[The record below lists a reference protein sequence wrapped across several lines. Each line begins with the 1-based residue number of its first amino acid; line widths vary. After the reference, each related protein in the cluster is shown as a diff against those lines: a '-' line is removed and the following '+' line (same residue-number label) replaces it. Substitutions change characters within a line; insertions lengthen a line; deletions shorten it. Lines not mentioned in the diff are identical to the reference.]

1 MKILH
6 HDFGRHAFPVQL
18 SRALAARGHSVLHL
32 YAGSNNTPMG
42 NLNTGPGDPPGFE
55 CRAIDTGREYRK
67 YAYIQRWWQERAYA
81 ARLAQ
86 TIRAWQPDVVLECTG
101 PTDGHRAALTAS
113 KQAGARYVYWL
124 QDVNGVAAY
133 NLLKKKVPVLGAAVG
148 RYYINM
154 ERAVVRGSDNVVLI
168 SEDFA
173 PIINGWGIP
182 PEKCEVIPNWAPVEH
197 LPVRGRVNEWGRG
210 HGLADGFNFM
220 YTGSLGLKHNPGLFV
235 ELARQ
240 LAGDPRVRIVVL
252 SEGLG
257 ADWLRQAVGSENL
270 TNLTVMGYAS
280 FEELPDVL
288 ASADVLV
295 SVLQPDAGVFSV
307 PSKVNTY
314 LCAGRPLLLAV
325 PAENLAARLVTGAG
339 AGLAVAPSDVN
350 GFVEAAKQLLASEEL
365 RSTCGRN
372 ARAYA
377 ESHFNIEHITDTFER
392 ILRGDK

>member
-42 NLNTGPGDPPGFE
+42 NLAVGPGDPPGFE
-55 CRAIDTGREYRK
+55 CRPIDTGREYKK
-67 YAYIQRWWQERAYA
+67 YSYIQRWQQERAYA
-81 ARLAQ
+81 SQLAA

-101 PTDGHRAALTAS
+101 PTDGHKAALTAS
-113 KQAGARYVYWL
+113 RQAGARYVYWL

-133 NLLKKKVPVLGAAVG
+133 NLLKKKIPVLGAAVG

-154 ERAVVRGSDNVVLI
+154 ERSVVKGSDRVVLI
-168 SEDFA
+168 SEDFE
-173 PIINGWGIP
+173 PIMAQWGIP
-182 PEKCEVIPNWAPVEH
+182 PEKCDVIPNWAPVEH
-197 LPVRGRVNEWGRG
+197 LPERPRVNAWGKS
-210 HGLADGFNFM
+210 HGLAGKFCFM

-235 ELARQ
+235 ELARRMPG
-240 LAGDPRVRIVVL
+240 ARVVVL

-257 ADWLRQAVGSENL
+257 ADWLRQAVQAEKLDNL
-270 TNLTVMGYAS
+270 VVLGYAP

-325 PAENLAARLVTGAG
+325 PGENLAARLVTGAG
-339 AGLAVAPSDVN
+339 AGLAVDPSDVN
-350 GFVEAAKQLLASEEL
+350 GFAAAAQKLFESEEL

-372 ARAYA
+372 ARSYA
-377 ESHFNIEHITDTFER
+377 ESHFNIEHITDTFEK
-392 ILRGDK
+392 ILGGKE